1 VSRLR
6 VAALAA
12 ATAAILSTAQAAP
25 AAALDVKL
33 PLVPGQGDTGGFG
46 ARVET
51 PAADVDVQVSA
62 RHVSAAVTTPDPSIE
77 IPLPAPQK
85 SPPEPSAPNASKGAV
100 RGHKVDRG
108 RTSREQQQV
117 RPLTSERPAK
127 PQGPS
132 ARMPAAPE
140 GTGALPPRSF
150 LPEAALSADEAVAAT
165 AAAPPGATPAL
176 AGLVLV
182 AVSFLSWIAFQRPR
196 KLSPPLLSFALQRP
210 G

>member
-1 VSRLR
+1 MSRLR

-46 ARVET
+46 ARVGT
-51 PAADVDVQVSA
+51 PVADVDVQVSA
-62 RHVSAAVTTPDPSIE
+62 RHVSAAVTTREPSIE
-77 IPLPAPQK
+77 IPVPAPHE
-85 SPPEPSAPNASKGAV
+85 SPAEPAAPDASKGAAG
-100 RGHKVDRG
+100 GHKADRA
-108 RTSREQQQV
+108 RTSRKQQQV
-117 RPLTSERPAK
+117 RRVASKRPVK
-127 PQGPS
+127 PEGPS
-132 ARMPAAPE
+132 ARLPAAPE

-165 AAAPPGATPAL
+165 AAGPPGATPAL

-182 AVSFLSWIAFQRPR
+182 AVSLLSWIALQRPR
-196 KLSPPLLSFALQRP
+196 RLSPPLLSFALQRP